1 MWSESVHGYQLPD
14 LQRVEPSRNVQL
26 PYAIFAFY
34 PTRVW
39 QKYLCMHANM
49 SIWFNW
55 NVMHMYTQGWICIC
69 SLHIHFFRKK
79 QLRLRALSP
88 PQMHS
93 LISGLCENTKS
104 MHECNHIQSRMD
116 RHRST
121 HPQGS
126 YGSAH
131 EYRSLHYS
139 VHTDHYFL
147 EMEKQVS
154 RVKLSDL
161 SAQIL
166 QIQSP
171 TALKVPRCFLVFTS
185 RLEGIASILMGR
197 GNAFVLLSLCLAA

>member
-1 MWSESVHGYQLPD
+1 MHACKYVNLIQLKCNAY
-14 LQRVEPSRNVQL
+14 V
-26 PYAIFAFY
+26 Y
-34 PTRVW
+34 TRVD
-39 QKYLCMHANM
+39 MHLQFA
-49 SIWFNW
+49 
-55 NVMHMYTQGWICIC
+55 Y
-69 SLHIHFFRKK
+69 SLFRKK

>member
-1 MWSESVHGYQLPD
+1 
-14 LQRVEPSRNVQL
+14 
-26 PYAIFAFY
+26 
-34 PTRVW
+34 
-39 QKYLCMHANM
+39 
-49 SIWFNW
+49 
-55 NVMHMYTQGWICIC
+55 MHMYTQEWICIC

-104 MHECNHIQSRMD
+104 H
-116 RHRST
+116 
-121 HPQGS
+121 GS
-126 YGSAH
+126 ASIDTSARIRSAH

-197 GNAFVLLSLCLAA
+197 GNAFVLLSLCLVA